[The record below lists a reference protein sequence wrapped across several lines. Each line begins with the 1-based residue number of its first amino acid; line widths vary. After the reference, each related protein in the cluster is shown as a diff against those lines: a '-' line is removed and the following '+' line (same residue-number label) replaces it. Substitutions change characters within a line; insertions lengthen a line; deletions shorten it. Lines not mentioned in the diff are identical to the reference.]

1 MPEALIEHDAVH
13 PRLGVRCIFQRAASP
28 QSPVCTVLY
37 DIAGVRVIVYI
48 AVCKPII
55 LIVFFQQDRF
65 EQIFVCAFGSSLSGK
80 NLHFF
85 HLLNAFIGSRRFLFL
100 RSIQTEIR
108 VVDCMD
114 HASARQNFDGDA
126 VASTRNFN
134 DAMVRNRRFTM
145 LISDRTEY

>member
-1 MPEALIEHDAVH
+1 MPEALIQHDAVH
-13 PRLGVRCIFQRAASP
+13 PRLGVRCIFQRATSP
-28 QSPVCTVLY
+28 QSLVCTVLY
-37 DIAGVRVIVYI
+37 DIAGVRVIVDI

-100 RSIQTEIR
+100 SSIQTEIR
-108 VVDCMD
+108 IADYMD
-114 HASARQNFDGDA
+114 YARQNFDGDA
-126 VASTRNFN
+126 VASSRNFN

-145 LISDRTEY
+145 PISDRMEY